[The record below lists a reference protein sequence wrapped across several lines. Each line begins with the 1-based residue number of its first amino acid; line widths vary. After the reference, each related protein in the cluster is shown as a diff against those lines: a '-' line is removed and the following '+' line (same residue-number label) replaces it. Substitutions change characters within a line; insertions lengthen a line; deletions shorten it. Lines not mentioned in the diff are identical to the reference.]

1 MPFIFPPAAPINRA
15 NRRKAV
21 ALFAWNESY
30 SVRVRQFDSQHQ
42 KLFEIVNTL
51 ADAMRAGKGEDVI
64 RDVVA
69 KLAAYTRTHF
79 LHEESVMQQTG
90 YPGLPAHRQQH
101 ARLMASVEQYQSDLE
116 QGHQA
121 DTVAVLQ
128 FLRNWLINHIQKSD
142 KAYSAHLNG
151 HGVQ

>member
-1 MPFIFPPAAPINRA
+1 
-15 NRRKAV
+15 V

-51 ADAMRAGKGEDVI
+51 ADSMRAGKGEDAI
-64 RDVVA
+64 RDVVG

-79 LHEESVMQQTG
+79 LQEEVLMEQTG
-90 YPGLPAHRQQH
+90 YPGLPAHRMQH
-101 ARLMASVEQYQSDLE
+101 AELMSSVDQYRSDLDE
-116 QGHQA
+116 GRKP

-128 FLRNWLINHIQKSD
+128 FLRKWLIEHIQKSD
-142 KAYSAHLNG
+142 KAYSG
-151 HGVQ
+151 HMNARGVR